1 MPKRGP
7 RCKIGY
13 FNVFNHMM
21 NVLYTGMKWKELPI
35 EKDENGNPEV
45 HSTVIFKKYGTWP
58 DDGSALS
65 PLMTD
70 QVLVF
75 TKGSAKPSC
84 RHKNS
89 SRSHEEAKEL
99 KKLQNHT
106 ACRLTPTMKPGI
118 NKHIIMTFD
127 FEASFFP
134 SGGQLL
140 KSGANRVLNFDWQP

>member
-21 NVLYTGMKWKELPI
+21 NVLYTGMQWKELPI

-75 TKGSAKPSC
+75 TKGSAKPILPTQELIT
-84 RHKNS
+84 K
-89 SRSHEEAKEL
+89 SRRGKRTEKITESHCLPLDTHHETWDK
-99 KKLQNHT
+99 
-106 ACRLTPTMKPGI
+106 
-118 NKHIIMTFD
+118 
-127 FEASFFP
+127 
-134 SGGQLL
+134 
-140 KSGANRVLNFDWQP
+140 